1 MVAVDTNVLVRLLV
15 KDHPAQT
22 ARAAAIFA
30 ESAIYIPK
38 TVLLEAAWVLG
49 DAYGLDNA
57 EVARLLRSVAGLSN
71 VVMEDPQVIL
81 EAFVALESG
90 VDFAD
95 ALHVASSAGAERF
108 VTFDRRLGR
117 KAATI
122 RGVEVKLL

>member
-1 MVAVDTNVLVRLLV
+1 MVAVDTNVVVRLLV

-22 ARAAAIFA
+22 ARAAATFA
-30 ESAIYIPK
+30 ESPIYIPK

-57 EVARLLRSVAGLSN
+57 EIVRLLRGVSGLSN
-71 VVMEDPQVIL
+71 VVLEDPQVIL
-81 EAFVALESG
+81 EAFVAFESG

-108 VTFDRRLGR
+108 VTFDRRLVR

-122 RGVEVKLL
+122 GGVEVRPL

>member
-1 MVAVDTNVLVRLLV
+1 MVAVDTNVVVRLLV

-30 ESAIYIPK
+30 ESPIYIPK

-57 EVARLLRSVAGLSN
+57 EIVRLLRGVSGLSN
-71 VVMEDPQVIL
+71 VVLEDPQVIL
-81 EAFVALESG
+81 EAFVAFESG

-108 VTFDRRLGR
+108 VTFDRRLVR

-122 RGVEVKLL
+122 GGVEVRPL